1 MAASAARGHR
11 RAPKRRGRSPLRAVS
26 LFVISTALVVG
37 SGVAFGY
44 ATHHFG
50 NHQSADDASIVPPP
64 TGPLAGSTADSASA
78 TDNSA
83 PGARPGAAAPT
94 TPRPA
99 PKATGPGTVTTLNV
113 PSADDDMKT
122 RPVDVYRPAVPANV
136 VLPVVYL
143 LHGVPGEP
151 DRMMEAVKDVL
162 DQAFTSGAEAPF
174 IVAAPTGGGNAHN
187 DTEWADAQDG
197 KDMVESYLIKNV
209 IPAVEGNSPRPASMR
224 AIVGF
229 SMGGYGAANLAL
241 RHPDLFDQFV
251 SMAGYFHVDDPD
263 GMFGS
268 DPKVEAANT
277 PDDMVQKAAGKRV
290 MLLEDQDETDP
301 LIEGEAA
308 EFAQR
313 LHDCACGVDLSWH
326 LEPGGHSYDFVT
338 GSFPKVITFLDQ
350 GFTAG
355 TTAAQSQA
363 PSPAGP
369 SATPSAGASSAAAAG
384 ATPSSG

>member
-1 MAASAARGHR
+1 MATSAARGHR
-11 RAPKRRGRSPLRAVS
+11 RAPKRSRRSPLRAVT
-26 LFVISTALVVG
+26 LFVISVALVVG

-50 NHQSADDASIVPPP
+50 KHQSTDDASVVAPP
-64 TGPLAGSTADSASA
+64 TGPLDGSTADSASA

-83 PGARPGAAAPT
+83 PGGKPGAAAPT

-151 DRMMEAVKDVL
+151 DRMMEAVKGVL
-162 DQAFTSGAEAPF
+162 DQAFTTGGEAPF

-197 KDMVESYLIKNV
+197 KDLVETYLIKKV
-209 IPAVEGNSPRPASMR
+209 IPAVEGNSPRPAGMR

-229 SMGGYGAANLAL
+229 SMGGYAAANLTL
-241 RHPDLFDQFV
+241 RHPDLFSQFA

-268 DPKVEAANT
+268 DSRVEAANT

-290 MLLEDQDETDP
+290 LLLEDQDETDP
-301 LIEGEAA
+301 LIQGEAA

-313 LHDCACGVDLSWH
+313 LHDCSCGVDLSWH
-326 LEPGGHSYDFVT
+326 IEPGGHSYDFVT

-355 TTAAQSQA
+355 AGVAQS

-369 SATPSAGASSAAAAG
+369 GAAPSTAPSTASG

>member
-1 MAASAARGHR
+1 M
-11 RAPKRRGRSPLRAVS
+11 
-26 LFVISTALVVG
+26 G

-50 NHQSADDASIVPPP
+50 SHQSTDDASIVPPP
-64 TGPLAGSTADSASA
+64 TGPLDTSA

-83 PGARPGAAAPT
+83 PGAKPGAAAPT
-94 TPRPA
+94 TPHLA
-99 PKATGPGTVTTLNV
+99 PKVTGPGTVTTLNV

-174 IVAAPTGGGNAHN
+174 IVAVPTGGGNAHN

-209 IPAVEGNSPRPASMR
+209 IPAVEGNSPRSASMR

-229 SMGGYGAANLAL
+229 SMGGYAAANLTL
-241 RHPDLFDQFV
+241 RHPDLFSQFV
-251 SMAGYFHVDDPD
+251 SLAGYFHVDDPD

-268 DPKVEAANT
+268 DSRVEAANT

-290 MLLEDQDETDP
+290 LLLEDQDETDS
-301 LIEGEAA
+301 LIQGQAA

-326 LEPGGHSYDFVT
+326 IEPGGHSYDFVT
-338 GSFPKVITFLDQ
+338 ASFPKVITFLDQ
-350 GFTAG
+350 GFTVGSSAS
-355 TTAAQSQA
+355 QS
-363 PSPAGP
+363 PSSAGP
-369 SATPSAGASSAAAAG
+369 SASPSAGASTGASTTASG
-384 ATPSSG
+384 ATSSTG